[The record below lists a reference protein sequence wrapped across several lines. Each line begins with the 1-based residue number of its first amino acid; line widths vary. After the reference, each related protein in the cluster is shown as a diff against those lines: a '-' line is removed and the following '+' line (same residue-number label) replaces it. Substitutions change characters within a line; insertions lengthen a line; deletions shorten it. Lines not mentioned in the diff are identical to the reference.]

1 MDNKLSI
8 LLVEDDQYSCKQII
22 NLADNS
28 DDLVLVGVTNN
39 AFKALD
45 YIRDTLPDV
54 VILDLELHQG
64 SGSGLNVLSGI
75 KDMSLCRVP
84 YILITTNNSSAVTY
98 ETARQLGADY
108 IMSKHQE
115 GYSEKSVIDF
125 LRMLA
130 PVIKSRKQTH
140 KDDSEEVESPAYYQK
155 RITRRII
162 AELNLIGVNQ
172 KSVGYKYLTDA
183 ILITIKEPTQNLCSI
198 IAKKYCKTECSVE
211 RAMQNAINRAWATSS
226 IDDLLTNYTAK
237 ISSSKGVPTLTEF
250 IFYYANKIKNEY

>member
-8 LLVEDDQYSCKQII
+8 LLVEDDQYACKQII

-28 DDLVLVGVTNN
+28 DDMILVGVTNN

-54 VILDLELHQG
+54 VILDLELHRG

-75 KDMSLCRVP
+75 KNMALNRVP
-84 YILITTNNSSAVTY
+84 YILITTNNSSTVTY
-98 ETARQLGADY
+98 ESARQLGADY
-108 IMSKHQE
+108 IMSKHQD

-130 PVIKSRKQTH
+130 PVIKSRKQLH
-140 KDDSEEVESPAYYQK
+140 KDNFDETEAPVFYQK

-162 AELNLIGVNQ
+162 AELNLVGVNQ
-172 KSVGYKYLTDA
+172 KSVGYKYLIDA
-183 ILITIKEPTQNLCSI
+183 IMITINEPTQNLCNV
-198 IAKKYCKTECSVE
+198 IAKKYGKTEGSVE

-226 IDDLLTNYTAK
+226 IEDLLANYTAK